1 MAYLRVEKPC
11 FLFLEG
17 SVGAKAMAVA
27 ATVAATVVPPDAP
40 AARAGTSAARSA
52 SSVDRPAVGASAP
65 DPGTCSSAASVALGE
80 GGAGSDLS
88 GGGACPPSLS
98 FSSSSSDDK
107 YSGIAGGESPCCSR
121 SQNTSSL
128 HSQRSRRRIA
138 RSFLRTT
145 RSCSRRCATR
155 ARSGPGRG
163 RVGPRCV
170 HGNPLLGRTKR
181 QSCGST

>member
-80 GGAGSDLS
+80 GAQAPTSQ
-88 GGGACPPSLS
+88 GGGAAPHHFPSHLLHLTTSIPASLGERVPAARAARTLRPSTPSVLVAGSPVPSCAPP
-98 FSSSSSDDK
+98 
-107 YSGIAGGESPCCSR
+107 APVP
-121 SQNTSSL
+121 
-128 HSQRSRRRIA
+128 A
-138 RSFLRTT
+138 
-145 RSCSRRCATR
+145 AAPR
-155 ARSGPGRG
+155 ARARALG
-163 RVGPRCV
+163 VGGSDRAV
-170 HGNPLLGRTKR
+170 FTATLLGRTKR
-181 QSCGST
+181 QSCGSA